1 MRKVFVKELS
11 VYDSSSLAGEFDITV
26 SRAAEC
32 IEQLTTRGV
41 IKLVNSDIPKD
52 YDIAHPD
59 FRKGLYQFAYVG
71 LSIFEDL
78 VIIVFPKY
86 LDVDTLSES
95 VIRQVFRVIRKAAG
109 GYSQIAAVSEF
120 GSKSNDRVSLMLYL
134 IELYEEYGLYEN
146 EVREL
151 RQNGSG
157 QISWDRTIARHTPY
171 VKNGTPVYFD
181 YQTIESVHDKSNL
194 ITELHRCILTQCY
207 QFMKDCG
214 LGELLAIDDIDL
226 TGSALDDFGDSGYLM
241 YTLESELDVQFVTW
255 KQDVLRLM
263 LRYLNE
269 DDLLVRSDEVICLG
283 TSSFYHIW
291 ELACKTALSDKVS
304 DKIRLLPVTLSEK
317 WKDEKSKTLQEIIA
331 NPYWK
336 PADCDKKIALQGTL
350 IPDIVSVFHH
360 GEKTLFG
367 IFDAKYYRP
376 FFSSQRVE
384 GLPGIGD
391 ITKQYLYQSAYGD
404 FIRDNG
410 FSSVQNAFLMP
421 YAGDGIE
428 YAGSLGF
435 PLLDKQ
441 NQPFK
446 PNIDVFFLPASVV
459 FDCYLDGHPLGNA
472 DMNNLF
478 RVQG

>member
-1 MRKVFVKELS
+1 M
-11 VYDSSSLAGEFDITV
+11 YDSSSLARELDITV

-41 IKLVNSDIPKD
+41 IKLVNSDTPKD

-86 LDVDTLSES
+86 LDADTLSDS
-95 VIRQVFRVIRKAAG
+95 AIRQVFRVIRKASG

-120 GSKSNDRVSLMLYL
+120 GSKSNNRVALMMYL

-146 EVREL
+146 EVREY
-151 RQNGSG
+151 RQNGPG
-157 QISWDRTIARHTPY
+157 LISWDRTIAQRSPY
-171 VKNGTPVYFD
+171 IKNGTPVYFD
-181 YQTIESVHDKSNL
+181 YHTVESVRDKSNL

-214 LGELLAIDDIDL
+214 LSELLAIDEIDL
-226 TGSALDDFGDSGYLM
+226 TDSFLDDFGDSGYLM
-241 YTLESELDVQFVTW
+241 YTLESELGVQFVTW

-263 LRYLNE
+263 IRYLNE

-291 ELACKTALSDKVS
+291 ELACKTALADKVS
-304 DKIRLLPVTLSEK
+304 EKIRLLPVPLSNK
-317 WKDEKSKTLQEIIA
+317 WKDRGSKTLQEIIA

-336 PADCDKKIALQGTL
+336 PADSDKNITLQGTL
-350 IPDIVSVFHH
+350 IPDIVSVFRYDS
-360 GEKTLFG
+360 GWSFG

-376 FFSSQRVE
+376 TFSSQRAE
-384 GLPGIGD
+384 GMPGIGD

-404 FIRDNG
+404 FIQDNS
-410 FSSVQNAFLMP
+410 FSSVQNSFLMP
-421 YAGDGIE
+421 YAGDKIE

-441 NQPFK
+441 DQPFK

-459 FDCYLDGHPLGNA
+459 FESYLDGQPLGNT
-472 DMNNLF
+472 DMKILF